1 MPLKIIH
8 PYHTEIMGR
17 GLVLLSNPQIA
28 WAKRDLYTGQ
38 IVEEAALLSKSWA
51 IIAKESKQLQGEA
64 EARLAMSDS
73 DKSVRDFVDE
83 YGVKCLIAISGTAGS
98 GITVKSHADDSESE
112 EVLDI
117 IKSGFE
123 PHFNVNLDAD
133 QSRNKLSNSRTN
145 NGRDDGSSSH
155 PVNTVQIELGPEE
168 RSFRKDQIVNSLA
181 DIVSLINAKLGFSE
195 SSSSVLD

>member
-83 YGVKCLIAISGTAGS
+83 YGVK
-98 GITVKSHADDSESE
+98 
-112 EVLDI
+112 
-117 IKSGFE
+117 
-123 PHFNVNLDAD
+123 
-133 QSRNKLSNSRTN
+133 
-145 NGRDDGSSSH
+145 
-155 PVNTVQIELGPEE
+155 
-168 RSFRKDQIVNSLA
+168 
-181 DIVSLINAKLGFSE
+181 
-195 SSSSVLD
+195 